1 MSEIHGAVGS
11 YVIHALDPTE
21 LEEFEAHLEVCP
33 TCSRE
38 VVEFCETA
46 AELSLLAP
54 TPTPPPALRSSILTA
69 IKDVRPLPPEV
80 PVAEPGSPRRAVLAT
95 APEPTAPAPPA
106 VDELAQRRQRRR
118 TRLLALAVA
127 AVTVVALSMGGWAIS
142 LVRDQRAQ
150 VAAATLETQLFS
162 APDVRITATKTKNG
176 GQVSF
181 VSSKTLN
188 RAMLVTSNLPTT
200 DPSQLYQAWTLKGDR
215 ATPDVLFPG
224 GVRKQWFD
232 HALADSDGLA
242 ITIEPKAGS
251 QVPTLPIQASAKV

>member
-11 YVIHALDPTE
+11 YVVNALDPIE

-46 AELSLLAP
+46 AELSLLAS
-54 TPTPPPALRSSILTA
+54 TPTPPAALRGLILAA

-80 PVAEPGSPRRAVLAT
+80 PVVEPAAPRRAALET
-95 APEPTAPAPPA
+95 AGDSTAALPV
-106 VDELAQRRQRRR
+106 VDELGLRRAKRR

-142 LVRDQRAQ
+142 LVRQQQAQ
-150 VAAATLETQLFS
+150 VATATLETHLFS
-162 APDVRITATKTKNG
+162 APDVKITATTTRNG

-181 VSSKTLN
+181 VSSKSMN

-200 DPSQLYQAWTLKGDR
+200 DPSQLYQAWTLQGDQ
-215 ATPDVLFPG
+215 ATPDVLFQG

-232 HALADSDGLA
+232 HALADSTGLA

-251 QVPTLPIQASAKV
+251 QKPTLPIQAQAAI